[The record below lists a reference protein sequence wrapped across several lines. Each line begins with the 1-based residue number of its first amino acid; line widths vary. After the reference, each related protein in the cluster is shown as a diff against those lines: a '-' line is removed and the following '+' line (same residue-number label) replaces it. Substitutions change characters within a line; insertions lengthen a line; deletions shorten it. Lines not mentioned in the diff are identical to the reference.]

1 MRLSS
6 NNCIAFC
13 PSMRVSSGAAARST
27 RRLLGVM
34 ALFSLKRQLPV
45 RLGAIP
51 QIKIDHVLIRDAYF
65 IGNGL
70 EIINGILVD
79 TDGDLSF

>member
-1 MRLSS
+1 
-6 NNCIAFC
+6 
-13 PSMRVSSGAAARST
+13 
-27 RRLLGVM
+27 M
-34 ALFSLKRQLPV
+34 ALFPFKRQLPV

-70 EIINGILVD
+70 EIIDRILVD
-79 TDGDLSF
+79 ANGDLSF